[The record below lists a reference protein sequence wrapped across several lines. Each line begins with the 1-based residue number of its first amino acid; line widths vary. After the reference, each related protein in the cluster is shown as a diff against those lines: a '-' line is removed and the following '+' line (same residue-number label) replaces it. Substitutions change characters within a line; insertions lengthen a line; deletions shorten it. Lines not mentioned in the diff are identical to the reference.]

1 MLEAWEY
8 LPEEPS
14 QHRGE
19 QHGGEHLVQT
29 EELPQSAADQARC
42 RTAAAFTR
50 GVFALQKALFRVLSP
65 ANCQGA
71 LEFAGTNSGNSEN

>member
-19 QHGGEHLVQT
+19 QHGGEHLVPPQDLLQT
-29 EELPQSAADQARC
+29 AAYQDRC

-50 GVFALQKALFRVLSP
+50 GVFALQKALSRVLSP
-65 ANCQGA
+65 VNCQGA
-71 LEFAGTNSGNSEN
+71 LEFSGTNSGNSEN